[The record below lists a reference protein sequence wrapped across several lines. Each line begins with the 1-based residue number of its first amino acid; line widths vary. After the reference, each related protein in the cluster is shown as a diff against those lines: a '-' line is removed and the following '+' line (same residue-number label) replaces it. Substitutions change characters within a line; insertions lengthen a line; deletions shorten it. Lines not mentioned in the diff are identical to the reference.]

1 MLAERMSQGEAMR
14 SPVLPGNG
22 FGVHETHGILLR
34 PEHSIQ
40 VSSDQLGWHSVYASL
55 QHEKPYEAEFGAVE
69 DCLVILHLGGPVGV
83 ERRLGS
89 KRERRVVPAGGLF
102 ILPGGVDFGVRLEG
116 ELDSL
121 HIYLRR
127 ALLNEVASE
136 LGMTANIDILPSLG
150 EPDLL
155 AEQLALGVRE
165 ALLDADAGANAFA
178 DYLSTALA
186 ARLLRRFSKAR
197 VPPESATGSLGERQL
212 QRVVDF
218 MEANLDQPLSLA
230 DMASSCGLSPSHFAR
245 RFKCTTGTP
254 PHQYLI
260 RLRIERAKRLLKASM
275 PIAEVAFEC
284 GFTHQEHLTSVFRRA
299 TGLTP
304 AVFRRA
310 AQ

>member
-1 MLAERMSQGEAMR
+1 MVCNDAMI
-14 SPVLPGNG
+14 SPAGMRRG
-22 FGVHETHGILLR
+22 FSVHDTHGILLR
-34 PEHSIQ
+34 PEHAIQ
-40 VSSDQLGWHSVYASL
+40 VSSDALGWDSVYASL
-55 QHEKPYEAEFGAVE
+55 QHERPYEAEFGAVD

-121 HIYLRR
+121 HIYLRN
-127 ALLNEVASE
+127 ALLREVASE
-136 LGMTANIDILPSLG
+136 LGMGAGTSIAPSLG

-155 AEQLALGVRE
+155 TEHLALGVRE
-165 ALLDADAGANAFA
+165 ALLSGDPGANVFA
-178 DYLSTALA
+178 DYLSNALA
-186 ARLLRRFSKAR
+186 ARLLRRYSGTPAR
-197 VPPESATGSLGERQL
+197 PKDRAGGLSQQQL
-212 QRVVDF
+212 QRVVDL
-218 MEANLDQPLSLA
+218 MEARLDQPLSLA
-230 DMASSCGLSPSHFAR
+230 ELAGACALSPSHFAR
-245 RFKCTTGTP
+245 RFKQTTGTP

-260 RLRIERAKRLLKASM
+260 RMRIERAKRLLRTSM
-275 PIAEVAFEC
+275 TIAEVALEC

-310 AQ
+310 AQG

>member
-1 MLAERMSQGEAMR
+1 M
-14 SPVLPGNG
+14 
-22 FGVHETHGILLR
+22 HETHGILLR

-40 VSSDQLGWHSVYASL
+40 VSSDQLGWQSLYASL
-55 QHEKPYEAEFGAVE
+55 QHERPYEAEFEAVE

-127 ALLNEVASE
+127 SLLNEVAAE
-136 LGMTANIDILPSLG
+136 LGMSTDLNITPCLG

-155 AEQLALGVRE
+155 AEQLALGVRS
-165 ALLDADAGANAFA
+165 ALLEGDSGASAFA
-178 DYLSTALA
+178 DYLSAALA
-186 ARLLRRFSKAR
+186 ARLLRRFGR
-197 VPPESATGSLGERQL
+197 PCTGPECTAGSLGERQL
-212 QRVVDF
+212 RQVVDF
-218 MEANLDQPLSLA
+218 MEARLDQPLSLA
-230 DMASSCGLSPSHFAR
+230 DMASSCAMSASHFAR
-245 RFKCTTGTP
+245 RFKQTTGVP

-260 RLRIERAKRLLKASM
+260 RLRIERAKRLLKDSM
-275 PIAEVAFEC
+275 PIAEIAVEC
-284 GFTHQEHLTSVFRRA
+284 GFTHQEHLTSMFRRA

-304 AVFRRA
+304 AVFRRTA
-310 AQ
+310 RS